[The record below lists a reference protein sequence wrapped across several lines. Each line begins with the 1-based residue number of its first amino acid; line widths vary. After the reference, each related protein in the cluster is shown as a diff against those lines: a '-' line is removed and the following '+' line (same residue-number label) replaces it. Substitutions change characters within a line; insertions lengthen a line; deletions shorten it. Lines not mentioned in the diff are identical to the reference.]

1 MGIIACVEVTT
12 TTTPASTSASSAS
25 VPPTTGP
32 IGGTQGGV
40 TTPPPPTSGTTVV
53 PTSVATTTVCQKD
66 MATIGG
72 QYVSS
77 VTYSVSPV
85 DGTNNADLTSAT
97 GNGVDFPSVSGTTD
111 GVLDS
116 TGTPVYQITLTF
128 NQPGVDSLG
137 SITVNPNSNVDK
149 FAVQFFVPS
158 NPNQP
163 VPIAPERAD
172 EPLSVQSTTST
183 GRTAILNFPSQ
194 LPSPISGIRI
204 VILSTNDD
212 Q

>member
-1 MGIIACVEVTT
+1 MEVTT
-12 TTTPASTSASSAS
+12 TTTGATTPGSTTTPSAAM
-25 VPPTTGP
+25 PITTGLVA
-32 IGGTQGGV
+32 GAQQTS
-40 TTPPPPTSGTTVV
+40 TTPAPPTSGTTVV

-66 MATIGG
+66 MATVGG

-77 VTYSVSPV
+77 VTYSVQPV
-85 DGTNNADLTSAT
+85 TGTNNDDLTSTT
-97 GNGVDFPSVSGTTD
+97 GNGIAFPTVSGATD
-111 GVLDS
+111 GVLDN
-116 TGTPVYQITLTF
+116 TNKPIYQITITF

-137 SITVNPNSNVDK
+137 SITSNPNSNVDK

-163 VPIAPERAD
+163 VPVTPELAD
-172 EPLSVQSTTST
+172 QPLSVVSTTSAS
-183 GRTAILNFPSQ
+183 GPSIANLPSQ